1 MRFGFLL
8 LPLLLAAGVPLAA
21 EPPSAPS
28 PPVAEAP
35 PQAPAGGPLLA
46 VEYVPVETRP
56 LTLGV
61 QLTGT
66 IGAQDSIDLSF
77 PNGGRITEILVEAG
91 NRVSAGMPLARTD
104 AVQQQQALNQAE
116 AGVTAA
122 EAAARQAGQAAER
135 ADEMLRRGVGT
146 RAARDAAQQALSAAE
161 GQLESARTRG
171 DQARRALDDAVL
183 KAPEEAVVTAR
194 TAEPGQVVGAAQPI
208 LSLAALTGL
217 EAVFRLPD
225 SPRLDAWKGA
235 QVSLSPIDHPDR
247 RLNGT
252 VSEIAPLVDPATGSV
267 TVRVAIDGPLDPA
280 LLGAAVVGT
289 AEVPAGEG
297 IELPWTALTVS
308 GTSPAVWRIG
318 ADDRVAIAPVEVE
331 RYETGV
337 VVVRAGVTSGEVVVG
352 EGSQLMYPGRQV
364 RRGTPRP

>member
-1 MRFGFLL
+1 MRSGFLL

-21 EPPSAPS
+21 ATPTAPS
-28 PPVAEAP
+28 PPVAEAA

-122 EAAARQAGQAAER
+122 EAAARQAGQAAE
-135 ADEMLRRGVGT
+135 
-146 RAARDAAQQALSAAE
+146 
-161 GQLESARTRG
+161 GQLESARTRA

-318 ADDRVAIAPVEVE
+318 PDDRVAIVPVEVE